1 MTEHDR
7 YGELAGPYALNILSA
22 DDRRAFEAHLAGCPE
37 CRAEV
42 RDAAIVAETL
52 GHAVTPEEPPSE
64 LRSRVLAAA
73 FGGGQAAASPA
84 SRVVPIRG
92 TQAVRPGRRRLE
104 PWLLAAASLA
114 AVALGLY
121 SLSLKAR
128 LRDADAALRSAQAR
142 LAATDTQ
149 LARLERT
156 SRESSRVALVASAPD
171 VVRVEMGGQ
180 ANAPGARGRAFWS
193 PSRGVAVAADQ
204 LPALPQG
211 RVYQLWLVTADAK
224 VSAGLMHPDAA
235 GRALAASQTTGVRP
249 VAIALTLEPE
259 GGVPVP
265 TGAIYLVGSL

>member
-1 MTEHDR
+1 MTEHDC
-7 YGELAGPYALNILSA
+7 YGELAGPYALNILGA

-52 GHAVTPEEPPSE
+52 GHAVTPEEPPAE

-73 FGGGQAAASPA
+73 FGADQSTVPA
-84 SRVVPIRG
+84 SRVVPMRG
-92 TQAVRPGRRRLE
+92 APVARPPRRRLE
-104 PWLLAAASLA
+104 PWLLAAASFA

-121 SLSLKAR
+121 SLSLRAR
-128 LRDADAALRSAQAR
+128 LRETDQALRSAQAR
-142 LAATDTQ
+142 LAATETQ
-149 LARLERT
+149 MASLERT
-156 SRESSRVALVASAPD
+156 SSESSRVALVASAPD
-171 VVRVEMGGQ
+171 VVRVDMAGQ
-180 ANAPGARGRAFWS
+180 ADAPAARGRAFGS
-193 PSRGVAVAADQ
+193 PSRGIAVAADQ

-224 VSAGLMHPDAA
+224 VSAGLMHPDAS
-235 GRALAASQTTGVRP
+235 GRALSASQTTGVRP

-259 GGVPVP
+259 GGVPAP